1 MRFKAI
7 LTTLALVVASAA
19 IAVGCGS
26 SDSDS
31 TTSEALSKS
40 EFLKQGNAIC
50 KQGNQEI
57 NAAFNDAFGGGS
69 KPSQD
74 EIDQVVTDTVVPSIQ
89 GQIDDLSALTPPSGD
104 EDTVNNILDEAQTA
118 LDQVKDD
125 PSAITGKDDP
135 FAQANQD
142 AKAYGLTVCG
152 SG

>member
-1 MRFKAI
+1 MSSRALATSI
-7 LTTLALVVASAA
+7 ALVVVGAA
-19 IAVGCGS
+19 IAVGCGG
-26 SDSDS
+26 DDS

-50 KQGNQEI
+50 KQGNQDI
-57 NAAFNDAFGGGS
+57 NAAFKDALGGGG

-74 EIDQVVTDTVVPSIQ
+74 ELDQVVTDSVVPSIQ
-89 GQIDDLSALTPPSGD
+89 GQIDDLSALTPPTGD